1 MSYCI
6 SSGESFNMVLN
17 YIDHS
22 DPSTWKPGN
31 EVEEM
36 RAVFEGWDP
45 RYANHQAH
53 APPLP

>member
-1 MSYCI
+1 
-6 SSGESFNMVLN
+6 MVLN

-45 RYANHQAH
+45 RYANHHLYHRFEQADEI
-53 APPLP
+53 LESQRS